1 MKYLLGGKI
10 LDFKMSVR
18 KSIDVDTQ
26 YDFNITKKIYEKN
39 NNIKP
44 YWGLGYVGLPIFV
57 NLSKF

>member
-26 YDFNITKKIYEKN
+26 YDFNIAQKIYEK
-39 NNIKP
+39 K
-44 YWGLGYVGLPIFV
+44 
-57 NLSKF
+57 